1 MNVPSTMSAWLP
13 GLRPACALTGYGL
26 LLWLGMSTPLLHP
39 STVEAMALKGP
50 QQLMLVI
57 GMLLSAASLLPAPTR
72 NPAADAPAGRRRA
85 RGLATALL
93 IAAGLLAWQVHA
105 GHPDPGW
112 LAIDGML
119 TVILALLAM
128 LDLGLRSAANDS
140 SLQAPLGCA
149 LALLSGLAMLFGLAA
164 GKWAGDGLA
173 AMSVPSL
180 LLLMLPAI
188 ALKLADWRESGVLR
202 PLSRR
207 QIAILS
213 LLFGLPLACA
223 LLMWLFPGF
232 AGAGWRL
239 AAPVLLAGL
248 VLERAEPA
256 RPASG

>member
-1 MNVPSTMSAWLP
+1 
-13 GLRPACALTGYGL
+13 
-26 LLWLGMSTPLLHP
+26 
-39 STVEAMALKGP
+39 
-50 QQLMLVI
+50 
-57 GMLLSAASLLPAPTR
+57 
-72 NPAADAPAGRRRA
+72 
-85 RGLATALL
+85 
-93 IAAGLLAWQVHA
+93 
-105 GHPDPGW
+105 
-112 LAIDGML
+112 
-119 TVILALLAM
+119 
-128 LDLGLRSAANDS
+128 
-140 SLQAPLGCA
+140 
-149 LALLSGLAMLFGLAA
+149 
-164 GKWAGDGLA
+164 
-173 AMSVPSL
+173 MSVPSL

-239 AAPVLLAGL
+239 AALVLLVGL